1 MSRTGQA
8 ISTLLFDL
16 DGTLTD
22 PREGITRCLQ
32 HGLEQLGRPFPE
44 QAELV
49 QYIGPPLRW
58 TFPRLLGTDDA
69 ELVDAAVHHYRQ
81 RYADVGLF
89 ENVVYDGIPELL
101 HALRQNG
108 FELIVVTAK
117 PTVYADRII
126 SHFGLD
132 SYFAAVFGPQLDGR
146 FDDKTELVEHVL
158 AERNLNPKQVV
169 MIGDRATDIAAGKAN
184 GTGTLGVTYG
194 FGDLEELTAARPDQ
208 ICDSPAHIRE
218 TLDKEMTDAGSRSP

>member
-1 MSRTGQA
+1 V
-8 ISTLLFDL
+8 LFDL

-32 HGLEQLGRPFPE
+32 YGLEQLGRSFPD

-58 TFPRLLGTDDA
+58 TFPRLLGTNDA
-69 ELVDAAVHHYRQ
+69 ELVDAAVRHYRQ
-81 RYADVGLF
+81 RYTDVGLF
-89 ENVVYDGIPELL
+89 ENIVYPGIPELL
-101 HALRQNG
+101 KSLRQDG

-117 PTVYADRII
+117 PTVYANRIV

-132 SYFAAVFGPQLDGR
+132 SYFTGVFGPQLDGR
-146 FDDKTELVEHVL
+146 FDDKTELVAHVL
-158 AERNLNPKQVV
+158 AEHNLQPQRTM

-184 GTGTLGVTYG
+184 ATHTLAVTYG
-194 FGDLEELTAARPDQ
+194 FGSLQELTAAAPDQ
-208 ICDSPAHIRE
+208 ICDSPAEIRSV
-218 TLDKEMTDAGSRSP
+218 LDSG

>member
-1 MSRTGQA
+1 L
-8 ISTLLFDL
+8 TLLFDL

-32 HGLEQLGRPFPE
+32 HGLEQLGRPYPD
-44 QAELV
+44 QDELV

-58 TFPRLLGTDDA
+58 TFPRLLGTDDP
-69 ELVDAAVHHYRQ
+69 ELVDAAVRHYRQ
-81 RYADVGLF
+81 RYTDVGLF

-101 HALRQNG
+101 ESLQRLG
-108 FELIVVTAK
+108 FVLIVVTAK
-117 PTVYADRII
+117 PTVYADRIV

-132 SYFAAVFGPQLDGR
+132 SYFTGVFGPQLNGR

-158 AERNLNPKQVV
+158 AEQGLNPEHAV

-184 GTGTLGVTYG
+184 GTRTLAVTYG
-194 FGDLEELTAARPDQ
+194 FGSVEELTAAGPDQ
-208 ICDSPAHIRE
+208 ICNSPAQIRGV
-218 TLDKEMTDAGSRSP
+218 LRKG